1 MKYIIDA
8 FSWIEYLEGSE
19 RGKKVHEILNSDSEN
34 FVLLITIAEVIS
46 KVKRKEGNFKL
57 AYDSI
62 ISNSQIAN
70 ISPRIAK
77 EAGLL
82 HAEYRMKM
90 QQFGIVDAILITTAK
105 YLGAKV
111 LTGDAHFK
119 SFKEAVII

>member
-19 RGKKVHEILNSDSEN
+19 KGRKVHEILNSDSEN
-34 FVLLITIAEVIS
+34 FVLLMTIAEVIS
-46 KVKRKEGNFKL
+46 KVKRKGGNFKL
-57 AYDSI
+57 AYDSM
-62 ISNSQIAN
+62 ISDCRIAN
-70 ISPRIAK
+70 ISPKIAK

-82 HAEYRMKM
+82 HAEYRKKM
-90 QQFGIVDAILITTAK
+90 LQFGIVDAILITTAR

-119 SFKEAVII
+119 SF